1 MNGDGE
7 SAAAAYARHVND
19 GLARLLSFMGLDAAA
34 VRAEGCFVWDEQ
46 GRRFLDFLG
55 GYGVFSFGHRHP
67 RIVAAVTAQLERMPL
82 SAKILFDKPTAELAA
97 RLADI
102 TPGSISKFFFCNSG
116 TEAVEGALKLARL
129 ASGRSRIIYA
139 ENSFHGKTLGALSA
153 TGRDKYR
160 EPFLPLLPE
169 FTGVPFGDATAMAKA
184 LDETVAAVILE
195 PIQGEGGVIVPPLGY
210 LAEVRELTR
219 QRGALLILDEVQ
231 TGMGRT
237 GYNFACEREG
247 VEPDFILLAK
257 ALGGGVMPLGAIGG
271 TPEVWAK
278 FEQNPLIH
286 SSTFGGNPLAC
297 AAGIAA
303 LDVLQEEQLAE
314 RAAQEGEPFLA
325 RLRKLAADYPDLV
338 KETRGRG
345 LIIGMEFVSS
355 DVAELFVA
363 SLIAQQVLVAFTLNA
378 PEVIRFEPPLNTPH
392 QLFDEVA
399 EKVATALAETKK
411 LVSEFA

>member
-338 KETRGRG
+338 KETR
-345 LIIGMEFVSS
+345 SS
-355 DVAELFVA
+355 R
-363 SLIAQQVLVAFTLNA
+363 S
-378 PEVIRFEPPLNTPH
+378 RCWSH
-392 QLFDEVA
+392 SRSMRR
-399 EKVATALAETKK
+399 K
-411 LVSEFA
+411 